1 MLIPKYF
8 TGWILVGLLFL
19 SCKKN
24 QSYDITGDPQV
35 KFFITSTGPGNLPD
49 NAINN
54 NVVNIP
60 DIAGSGLVNLSTT
73 FPSAVKFPVYATRP
87 VDVDV
92 TVEAQLDTSL
102 ISSYNLAHNTSYLA
116 FPAGILSTDGLAAHI
131 TKGASTSADSISVG
145 MNMAALNALTQ
156 PAYVAPIKLTKISNP
171 SAGKITANTTTQVI
185 YIVANVELRR
195 IKYLAAPADALG
207 SLITPRTSWTVNF
220 TPTPSTVASVIDG
233 VTTTYSRWATPVSP
247 YGMVDINLQTTKNVT
262 GIRMYTSS
270 SSTYVPAQ
278 VDVLLSND
286 GISYDLIGSPLKANI
301 TFTSSYSY
309 ILFYKAISAKYVRL
323 RIYYSTSTSSNNGR
337 LAELDVYA
345 N

>member
-1 MLIPKYF
+1 MLIPRYF
-8 TGWILVGLLFL
+8 TGCLLIGLLL
-19 SCKKN
+19 ISCKKN
-24 QSYDITGDPQV
+24 ESYDIIGDPEV
-35 KFFITSTGPGNLPD
+35 KFFISNTGPGNLPD
-49 NAINN
+49 NAINYT
-54 NVVNIP
+54 VVNIP
-60 DIAGSGLVNLSTT
+60 DVNGSGLVNLSTSL
-73 FPSAVKFPVYATRP
+73 PAAVKFPVYASRP

-102 ISSYNLAHNTSYLA
+102 ISSYNLSHNTNYLA
-116 FPAGILSTDGLAAHI
+116 FPAGVINTDGLAAHI
-131 TKGASTSADSISVG
+131 AKGTSTSADSISIG
-145 MNMAALNALTQ
+145 MNIAALNVLTQ
-156 PAYVAPIKLTKISNP
+156 PAYIAPIKLTKISNP

-185 YIVANVELRR
+185 YVVANVELRR
-195 IKYLAAPADALG
+195 IKYLALPADALG

-220 TPTPSTVASVIDG
+220 TPTPSTIASVIDG
-233 VTTTYSRWATPVSP
+233 VTTTYSRWTTPISP
-247 YGMVDINLQTTKNVT
+247 YGMVDINLQATKNVT
-262 GIRMYTSS
+262 GIRLYTSS

-301 TFTSSYSY
+301 SFTSSYSY